1 MDHLIFEQHESHLD
15 DPYECWTGLTASLG
29 IGRHVVH
36 LLQQGV
42 LPRGEPLDPHHIRTT
57 PLPSLD
63 VLVREFRRRGDGK
76 VTIHGHEYKVT
87 HPLTV
92 MGWSEGAQ
100 FDNIVPRT

>member
-1 MDHLIFEQHESHLD
+1 VLVQHESHLD
-15 DPYECWTGLTASLG
+15 EPHDYSTGLTASLG

-36 LLQQGV
+36 LLQQEV
-42 LPRGEPLDPHHIRTT
+42 LPRVEPLDPHHIRTT

-100 FDNIVPRT
+100 FDAIAPRT

>member
-1 MDHLIFEQHESHLD
+1 LVFEQLESHLD
-15 DPYECWTGLTASLG
+15 DPYEYSTGLTASLG

-36 LLQQGV
+36 LLQQEV
-42 LPRGEPLDPHHIRTT
+42 LPRGEPLDPQGIRTT

-63 VLVREFRRRGDGK
+63 VLVREFRHRDDGK
-76 VTIHGHEYKVT
+76 VTIHGHEYQVT

-100 FDNIVPRT
+100 FDDIAPRT